1 MSFLK
6 QRDLEEMGFKYIG
19 ENVLISDKCSIY
31 NTKNISI
38 GSNTRIDD
46 FCILSA
52 GDGGIEIGEYVHIAC
67 FTSLIGKSKITMKD
81 YSGLSSRVSVYSSS
95 DNYDGEWMTNPCLP
109 NTVTNT
115 IHKEVIIGK
124 HVVIGSNSVVLP
136 GVNLCDGSSVGA
148 MSLVNKSIE
157 GPYVCVGI
165 PAKKIKDRK
174 SNIFEL
180 EKKIITLKKI

>member
-1 MSFLK
+1 MSFIK
-6 QRDLEEMGFKYIG
+6 QEELEKMGFKFLG

-31 NTKNISI
+31 NPKNISI
-38 GSNTRIDD
+38 GNNTRIDD

-52 GDGGIEIGEYVHIAC
+52 GEEGIEIGEYVHIAC
-67 FTSLIGKSKITMKD
+67 YSSLIGQSKIIMKN
-81 YSGLSSRVSVYSSS
+81 YSGISSRVSVYSSS
-95 DNYDGEWMTNPCLP
+95 DNYNGEWMTNPCLP
-109 NTVTNT
+109 KEVTNT
-115 IHKEVIIGK
+115 VHKEVIIGK

-136 GVNLCDGSSVGA
+136 GVTLSDGCCVGA
-148 MSLVNKSIE
+148 MSLVSKSSD

-180 EKKIITLKKI
+180 EKKIIQKI